1 MADNIE
7 ALIDALSMMKG
18 MRFIVSTKI
27 QFQQNC
33 AICHA
38 PLKCMGYGVIA
49 MVIAGSNP
57 ALCFFGLLR
66 CCPQYLFIHSLHLLG
81 QT

>member
-38 PLKCMGYGVIA
+38 PQLGLMKFCRNLSAIA
-49 MVIAGSNP
+49 V
-57 ALCFFGLLR
+57 
-66 CCPQYLFIHSLHLLG
+66 
-81 QT
+81 